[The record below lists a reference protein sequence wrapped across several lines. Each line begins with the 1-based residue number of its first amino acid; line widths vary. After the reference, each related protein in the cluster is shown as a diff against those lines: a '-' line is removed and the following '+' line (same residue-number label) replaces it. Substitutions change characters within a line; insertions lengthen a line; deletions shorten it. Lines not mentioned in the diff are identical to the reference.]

1 VKTLTIKNEM
11 NELDRFIS
19 WIEEELKAVETPIE
33 VITKMKIALEEA
45 VVNVINYSQ
54 MPAGSDIVFSLET
67 KDTKDGHQLVFTIKD
82 TGVEF
87 DPTQHNKAI
96 LDGDP
101 TERPIG
107 GLGIHMMHEI
117 MDVIEYLRENHHN
130 ILTLKKN
137 Y

>member
-1 VKTLTIKNEM
+1 
-11 NELDRFIS
+11 
-19 WIEEELKAVETPIE
+19 
-33 VITKMKIALEEA
+33 MKIALEEA

-117 MDVIEYLRENHHN
+117 MDMIEYLRENHHN